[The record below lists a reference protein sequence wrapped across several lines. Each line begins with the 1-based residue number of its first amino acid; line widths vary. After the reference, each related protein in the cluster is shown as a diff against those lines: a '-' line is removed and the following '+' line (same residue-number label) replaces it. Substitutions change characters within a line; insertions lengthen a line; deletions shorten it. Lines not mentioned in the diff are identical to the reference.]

1 MKTQSMMPVFYF
13 YFYLVVG
20 GVVFVGQQIVSLCF
34 FLTHSFTVLFCV
46 GLGMFTSFHSSLEIK

>member
-1 MKTQSMMPVFYF
+1 MMPVFYF